1 MSNGS
6 WRNIEADVL
15 ETCVP
20 VSLIERRVR
29 DCTGRFMHV
38 IGLVCND
45 RYLHLSRTIF
55 LIGPRDSLYVR
66 ICTPGVA
73 DVGLSRLLGL
83 VAVASLLKRHGASCG
98 DLRVNSMNMSA
109 SPF

>member
-1 MSNGS
+1 M
-6 WRNIEADVL
+6 
-15 ETCVP
+15 
-20 VSLIERRVR
+20 
-29 DCTGRFMHV
+29 

-45 RYLHLSRTIF
+45 RYLHLPRTIF

-98 DLRVNSMNMSA
+98 DLRVNSMSKDMQLHYATMSLVERLDQA
-109 SPF
+109 RVTCMI